1 MQVSFLIIGG
11 TDAGGIRIVPDGHG
25 GYKIVKVPGWNP
37 EQMVELGHLIDVVSA
52 AGRLKHPEVSQ
63 AILKAAGKLIT
74 SEITPGLEQG
84 AGEQVVVAVVG
95 R

>member
-1 MQVSFLIIGG
+1 MQVSFLIMGG

-37 EQMVELGHLIDVVSA
+37 EQMVELGRLIDVVSA
-52 AGRLKHPEVSQ
+52 AGRLRHPEVSQ

-74 SEITPGLEQG
+74 AEITPGIEKG
-84 AGEQVVVAVVG
+84 ADHVVVAVVG